1 MHHLFVGRPA
11 RTMLLSSA
19 GLLLAGCFSGCSLL
33 PSTPVT
39 PGIPATAALP
49 DASIAYTLS
58 GQNGLPVVFQS
69 AMGDGKDVWAK
80 VVPEVAKQHRVLV
93 YDRPGYGDSQKTTT
107 PRDPCTIAAQQRAL
121 LTQAGLKPPYVLV
134 GHGLG
139 GLYQYVYARLYPQ
152 DVAGL
157 VLLDPTH
164 PQQWNRLQT
173 DASTYAMLVK
183 TRRKLMFNSTE
194 STEFDAQTQ
203 CLQHVDMSS
212 PLRVP
217 AMLLVRDKFGIE
229 EMGSFEN
236 VVRAQEKDWQRLSG
250 APAIERITGAGYYIQ
265 KDNPVIV
272 NEAVKM
278 VAKKK

>member
-11 RTMLLSSA
+11 RTILLGSA
-19 GLLLAGCFSGCSLL
+19 GLLLSACSLM
-33 PSTPVT
+33 PSKPAA
-39 PGIPATAALP
+39 PGVPATAALP
-49 DASIAYTLS
+49 DATIAYTLA
-58 GQNGLPVVFQS
+58 GHGAVPVVFQS

-80 VVPEVAKQHRVLV
+80 VVPEVAQQHRVLV
-93 YDRPGYGDSQKTTT
+93 YDRPGYGDSQKTST

-121 LTQAGLKPPYVLV
+121 LAQAGLKPPYVLV

-164 PQQWNRLQT
+164 PQQWSRMQT
-173 DASTYAMLVK
+173 EASTYAMLLK
-183 TRRKLMFNSTE
+183 TRRKLMFNSAE
-194 STEFDAQTQ
+194 SAEFDAQAQ
-203 CLQHVDMSS
+203 CLQHVDMTS
-212 PLRVP
+212 PLRIP

-229 EMGSFEN
+229 ETGSFEN
-236 VVRAQEKDWQRLSG
+236 LVRAQEKDWQRLSG
-250 APAIERITGAGYYIQ
+250 APAIERITGTGYYIQ

-278 VAKKK
+278 VTRKK

>member
-1 MHHLFVGRPA
+1 MPHLSVGRPA
-11 RTMLLSSA
+11 RTILLGSA
-19 GLLLAGCFSGCSLL
+19 GLLLSACSLM
-33 PSTPVT
+33 PSAPPT
-39 PGIPATAALP
+39 PGVPATAALP
-49 DASIAYTLS
+49 DATIAYTLV
-58 GQNGLPVVFQS
+58 GQGALPVVFQS

-80 VVPEVAKQHRVLV
+80 VVPAVAQQHRVLV
-93 YDRPGYGDSQKTTT
+93 YDRPGYGDSQKTAT

-121 LTQAGLKPPYVLV
+121 LAQAGLKPPYVLV
-134 GHGLG
+134 GQGLG

-152 DVAGL
+152 EVAGL

-164 PQQWNRLQT
+164 PQQWRRMQT
-173 DASTYAMLVK
+173 EASTYAMLVK
-183 TRRKLMFNSTE
+183 TRRKLMFNSAE
-194 STEFDAQTQ
+194 SAEFDAQAQ
-203 CLQHVDMSS
+203 CLQHVDMDS

-229 EMGSFEN
+229 ETGSYEN
-236 VVRAQEKDWQRLSG
+236 LVRAQEKDWQRLSG
-250 APAIERITGAGYYIQ
+250 APAIERITGTGYYIQ

>member
-1 MHHLFVGRPA
+1 
-11 RTMLLSSA
+11 
-19 GLLLAGCFSGCSLL
+19 
-33 PSTPVT
+33 
-39 PGIPATAALP
+39 
-49 DASIAYTLS
+49 
-58 GQNGLPVVFQS
+58 
-69 AMGDGKDVWAK
+69 MGDGKDVWAK
-80 VVPEVAKQHRVLV
+80 VVPEVARQHRVLV
-93 YDRPGYGDSQKTTT
+93 YDRPGYGDSRKTTT

-121 LTQAGLKPPYVLV
+121 LAQAGLKPPYVLV

-164 PQQWNRLQT
+164 PQQWNRMQT

-194 STEFDAQTQ
+194 SAEFDAQTQ
-203 CLQHVDMSS
+203 CLQHVDMAS

-236 VVRAQEKDWQRLSG
+236 VVRAQERIGSACPARRPSSASR
-250 APAIERITGAGYYIQ
+250 APATTSRKTTPSSSTRRSRWWRRRSSGVGLRGVPPLIRPTPDLLSRSIS
-265 KDNPVIV
+265 
-272 NEAVKM
+272 
-278 VAKKK
+278 VAKPRVIRQHRASTVAPD

>member
-1 MHHLFVGRPA
+1 MQHLSAVRPA

-19 GLLLAGCFSGCSLL
+19 GLLLAGCFSGCSML
-33 PSTPVT
+33 PSSAPKSG
-39 PGIPATAALP
+39 PPASATLP
-49 DASIAYTLS
+49 DATIAYTLT
-58 GQNGLPVVFQS
+58 GQGALPVVFQS
-69 AMGDGKDVWAK
+69 GLGDGKDVWDG
-80 VVPEVAKQHRVLV
+80 VLPQVAKNHRVLA
-93 YDRPGYGDSQKTTT
+93 YDRPGYGASQKTTT

-121 LTQAGLKPPYVLV
+121 LGQAGLKPPYILV
-134 GHGLG
+134 GQGLG

-157 VLLDPTH
+157 ILLDPTH
-164 PQQWNRLQT
+164 PQQWQRMQT
-173 DASTYAMLVK
+173 DASTYAMLLK

-194 STEFDAQTQ
+194 TAEFDAQAQ
-203 CLQHVDMSS
+203 CLQHIDMKT
-212 PLRVP
+212 PLRAP

-229 EMGSFEN
+229 EMGSYETL
-236 VVRAQEKDWQRLSG
+236 VRAQEKDWQRLSG

-278 VAKKK
+278 VVKKK